1 MNGNTRRARRKGN
14 VVTLADI
21 AAQAGVSTASV
32 SRAMNSPDKVSDATR
47 TRVLQTVAELNWVPS
62 GAAKALATRQT
73 RTIGAITATL
83 GNANVAA
90 ELEALQRRLMDAGY
104 VLLLACS
111 GLNESNEIEQAK
123 RLLERG
129 VDALVLHHSSAHG
142 REIWALVE
150 SLKVPTIVTRAS
162 EAVQGHTTVGYDGRK
177 AFRRLTQHLIDLGHK
192 RFGLMMIAS
201 PQVERRGTLDP
212 DPRVGSAYAGVIE
225 ALHEVGLVIAPGHRT
240 NTYFSIGK
248 GRANFRKI
256 MSTQP
261 RPTALVC
268 MNDQLAVGALFEA
281 AAMGLRVPQDVSVV
295 GFDDMELSALVTP
308 PLTTMR
314 TPDWEMGEV
323 TAECVV
329 DILSSRAPP
338 VYRRELNLEFVLRS
352 STGPPPSASGEA

>member
-1 MNGNTRRARRKGN
+1 MSGNSRRAKRKGN

-32 SRAMNSPDKVSDATR
+32 SRAMNAPDKVSDATR
-47 TRVLQTVAELNWVPS
+47 SRVLQTVAELNWVPS
-62 GAAKALATRQT
+62 GAAKALASRRT
-73 RTIGAITATL
+73 RTVGAITATL
-83 GNANVAA
+83 GHANLAA

-111 GLNESNEIEQAK
+111 GLDERNEIEQAK

-142 REIWALVE
+142 KEVWELVE
-150 SLKVPTIVTRAS
+150 ALKVPTIVTRAS
-162 EAVQGHTTVGYDGRK
+162 EAIQGHTTVGYDGYK
-177 AFRRLTQHLIDLGHK
+177 AFRRLTQHLLDLGHR

-212 DPRVGSAYAGVIE
+212 DPRVRSAHAGVIDALGE
-225 ALHEVGLVIAPGHRT
+225 AGVGIASKHLT

-248 GRANFRKI
+248 GRAGFRKI
-256 MSTQP
+256 MSSEP

-268 MNDQLAVGALFEA
+268 MNDQLAVGAIFEA

-295 GFDDMELSALVTP
+295 GFDDIELSALVSP

-329 DILSSRAPP
+329 DLLSARGPS
-338 VYRRELNLEFVLRS
+338 VYRRELEPELVLRG
-352 STGPPPSASGEA
+352 STGPPPDTIKAS

>member
-1 MNGNTRRARRKGN
+1 MSENAQRPRRKSN

-21 AAQAGVSTASV
+21 AAHAGVSTASV
-32 SRAMNSPDKVSDATR
+32 SRTMNSPDKVSDATR
-47 TRVLQTVAELNWVPS
+47 ARVLKTVAELNWVPS
-62 GAAKALATRQT
+62 GAAKALATRRT

-83 GNANVAA
+83 GHANVAT

-111 GLNESNEIEQAK
+111 GLDEANEIEQAK

-142 REIWALVE
+142 KEIWNLVE
-150 SLKVPTIVTRAS
+150 SVGVPTIVTRAV
-162 EAVQGHTTVGYDGRK
+162 EPIEGYTTIGYDGYA
-177 AFRRLTQHLIDLGHK
+177 AFRRLTRHLIELGHR

-201 PQVERRGTLDP
+201 PQVEHLHTLEP
-212 DPRVGSAYAGVIE
+212 DARVRKAHAGVVE
-225 ALHEVGLVIAPGHRT
+225 ALDEVGLSISPDHIT

-248 GRANFRKI
+248 GRSCFRKI
-256 MSTQP
+256 MSAQK

-268 MNDQLAVGALFEA
+268 MNDHLAIGAIFEA
-281 AAMGLRVPQDVSVV
+281 ASMGIRIPRDLSIV
-295 GFDDMELSALVTP
+295 GFDDIELAALVDP

-314 TPDWEMGEV
+314 TPDWEMGEI

-329 DILSSRAPP
+329 DTLQSRGPP
-338 VYRRELNLEFVLRS
+338 VYRREVEPEFVLRR
-352 STGPPPSASGEA
+352 STGPAPNAS

>member
-248 GRANFRKI
+248 GRVNFRKI

>member
-1 MNGNTRRARRKGN
+1 MSGQTRKARRKGN
-14 VVTLADI
+14 VLTLADI

-32 SRAMNSPDKVSDATR
+32 SRAMNAPDKVSDATR
-47 TRVLQTVAELNWVPS
+47 NRVLQTVAELKWVPS
-62 GAAKALATRQT
+62 GAARALASRRTH
-73 RTIGAITATL
+73 TIGAITATL
-83 GNANVAA
+83 GNANVAT

-111 GLNESNEIEQAK
+111 GLDESNEIEQAK

-142 REIWALVE
+142 KDVWALVE
-150 SLKVPTIVTRAS
+150 ALQVPTIVTRAS
-162 EAVQGHTTVGYDGRK
+162 EAIDGYTTVGYDGYK
-177 AFRRLTQHLIDLGHK
+177 AFKRLTQHLIDLGHR

-201 PQVERRGTLDP
+201 PQVERRGTLNP
-212 DPRVGSAYAGVIE
+212 DPRVRGAHAGVIDTLRE
-225 ALHEVGLVIAPGHRT
+225 AGIAIASRHLT

-248 GRANFRKI
+248 GRAGFRKI
-256 MSTQP
+256 MSTEP

-268 MNDQLAVGALFEA
+268 MNDQLAVGGIFEA
-281 AAMGLRVPQDVSVV
+281 AAMGLRVPQDVSIV
-295 GFDDMELSALVTP
+295 GFDNIELSALVTP

-329 DILSSRAPP
+329 DILSARGPS
-338 VYRRELNLEFVLRS
+338 VYRRELSPEFVLRG
-352 STGPPPSASGEA
+352 STGPPPSAPKEG

>member
-1 MNGNTRRARRKGN
+1 M
-14 VVTLADI
+14 
-21 AAQAGVSTASV
+21 
-32 SRAMNSPDKVSDATR
+32 
-47 TRVLQTVAELNWVPS
+47 
-62 GAAKALATRQT
+62 
-73 RTIGAITATL
+73 
-83 GNANVAA
+83 
-90 ELEALQRRLMDAGY
+90 
-104 VLLLACS
+104 
-111 GLNESNEIEQAK
+111 
-123 RLLERG
+123 
-129 VDALVLHHSSAHG
+129 DALVLHHSSAHG

-162 EAVQGHTTVGYDGRK
+162 EAVQGHTTVGYDDRK

-308 PLTTMR
+308 PLTTHAHARLGDGRGHRRMR
-314 TPDWEMGEV
+314 GGHPQFPRPAGLPPGTEPRV
-323 TAECVV
+323 CPAQQH
-329 DILSSRAPP
+329 RAATERIRRSLAT
-338 VYRRELNLEFVLRS
+338 YRQARAWNNIGDEQTMCCENRTNLAVK
-352 STGPPPSASGEA
+352 TQSASFQFGLVQG